1 MYCRWH
7 ETGSLVFALV
17 VDMPQLL
24 LFFSCLVVQVLSAQG
39 SFTIQLEDVEITATR
54 VVRGDGD
61 TYGLG
66 DWYCRYSVALDCDA
80 LVLEGKIVFTEKAND
95 FSTISGVFKKRIPV
109 EALERCQYC
118 LVQLDPTE
126 GTVSGPNIGAR
137 GYRWFA
143 GEGLIRRAKIQT
155 DVFGTD
161 AGHIGGTI
169 QFAPVRVLVDCL
181 ITTVDGG

>member
-1 MYCRWH
+1 
-7 ETGSLVFALV
+7 
-17 VDMPQLL
+17 MPYGL
-24 LFFSCLVVQVLSAQG
+24 LFFFCFCFHSTCAQG
-39 SFTIQLEDVEITATR
+39 SFTLALEDVDITAKR
-54 VVRGDGD
+54 IVRGDGD

-66 DWYCRYSVALDCDA
+66 DWFCRYTVTLDGSA
-80 LVLEGKIVFTEKAND
+80 VVLEGKITFWEKAND

-109 EALERCQYC
+109 PALERCKHC
-118 LVQLDPTE
+118 VVQLDPTE

-143 GEGLIRRAKIQT
+143 GQGLIRQANIQT

-181 ITTVDGG
+181 ITTVDGRR